1 VSQVLPQ
8 LLVWLGVGGLLLLP
22 LVISIRRATEL
33 FVVQV
38 RRGEARFARGRIPP
52 GLLNDI
58 AEIARSEQI
67 GRARLSALRR
77 RGRAVLVVGGKVGEA
92 ARQRLRNA
100 VGLYSLQK
108 IAAGTAYQWTPRR
121 RTPRRRG

>member
-1 VSQVLPQ
+1 
-8 LLVWLGVGGLLLLP
+8 
-22 LVISIRRATEL
+22 
-33 FVVQV
+33 
-38 RRGEARFARGRIPP
+38 
-52 GLLNDI
+52 LNDI